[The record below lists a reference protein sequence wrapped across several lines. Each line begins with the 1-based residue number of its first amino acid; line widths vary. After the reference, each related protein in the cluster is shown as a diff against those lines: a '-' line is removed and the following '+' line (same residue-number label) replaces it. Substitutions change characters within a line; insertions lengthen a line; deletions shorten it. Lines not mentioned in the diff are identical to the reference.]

1 MHYFFVH
8 LPMCYVG
15 HRLVGLPNQDFTSL
29 PERANRPLQK
39 QPAKYM
45 RPAHHAFFNQT
56 CRASDLFPQ
65 VGPQP

>member
-1 MHYFFVH
+1 MQYFFVH
-8 LPMCYVG
+8 PHMRYVG
-15 HRLVGLPNQDFTSL
+15 HPLVGLPDKDFTSL
-29 PERANRPLQK
+29 PEHADRPPQK